1 MGRAAGAAEEE
12 SKMFVLHICSLIFIL
27 YPVYGDVR
35 TQEIRLFPGLCLIAA
50 GVLARTA
57 AGEISGAAW
66 LLGGLPGVLSFLI
79 GRLFGGCIG
88 GGDSFLIGGI
98 GLLEGIN
105 FCWRMLTVSGVLV
118 FVFSMGM
125 MAVGKLRRKSKV
137 PGTPFLALGYLG
149 AWLL

>member
-79 GRLFGGCIG
+79 G
-88 GGDSFLIGGI
+88 GI

-105 FCWRMLTVSGVLV
+105 FCWRMLAVSGVLV
-118 FVFSMGM
+118 FIFSMGM

>member
-1 MGRAAGAAEEE
+1 MIRVLEEIE
-12 SKMFVLHICSLIFIL
+12 
-27 YPVYGDVR
+27 DN
-35 TQEIRLFPGLCLIAA
+35 RLPGLRFFEGMAC
-50 GVLARTA
+50 
-57 AGEISGAAW
+57 
-66 LLGGLPGVLSFLI
+66 
-79 GRLFGGCIG
+79 FGGCIG

-105 FCWRMLTVSGVLV
+105 FCWRMLAVSGVLV
-118 FVFSMGM
+118 FIFSMGM

>member
-12 SKMFVLHICSLIFIL
+12 NKMFVIHICSLIFIL

-35 TQEIRLFPGLCLIAA
+35 TQEIR
-50 GVLARTA
+50 
-57 AGEISGAAW
+57 
-66 LLGGLPGVLSFLI
+66 LPGVLSFLI

-98 GLLEGIN
+98 GLLEGMN
-105 FCWRMLTVSGVLV
+105 FCWRMLAVSGGIV
-118 FVFSMGM
+118 FIFSMGM
-125 MAVGKLRRKSKV
+125 MAVGKLQRKSKV

>member
-1 MGRAAGAAEEE
+1 
-12 SKMFVLHICSLIFIL
+12 MFVLHICSLIFIL

-88 GGDSFLIGGI
+88 GG
-98 GLLEGIN
+98 
-105 FCWRMLTVSGVLV
+105 
-118 FVFSMGM
+118 GM